1 MSDTDTTI
9 STRKKQIEGRL
20 RKSMQKMYHPHQG
33 KSDLLSPRTAFS
45 PERQLFLQGGNTEG
59 DSGLVLSTDAK
70 PRLKWTPELHQHFIE
85 AVNQLGGPDKATPK
99 TVMRLMG
106 IPGLTL
112 YHLKSHLQK
121 YRLSK
126 NLQVQSNSETTKN
139 VLDCLSVEQTS
150 EVEGSLKASKN
161 TGPETN
167 KAVQISDAILM
178 QIEVQRQLN
187 EQLEVQRR
195 LQLRIEAQGK
205 YLQSVLEKTQET
217 LGKQNMSS
225 LGLDAAEVHFSELVS
240 KVSNE
245 RLIMEFPTSDGIPS
259 SDMLHPQTSQF
270 ADCSI
275 GSCLTSCG
283 EPRKNQD
290 IHNPSM
296 RMMTYQ
302 GNPSLCAEQTKHE
315 MTQFAGND
323 RRIRVEGDCKEH
335 SVKVRNQRPREG
347 NGILSSVGKQNYRD
361 MRYPYLE
368 QPNAKRL
375 ATEQERDTMSS
386 GYEQPGFK
394 AQLDLNTKGD
404 TDAVPGHEVLD
415 LNGFGWS

>member
-1 MSDTDTTI
+1 
-9 STRKKQIEGRL
+9 
-20 RKSMQKMYHPHQG
+20 
-33 KSDLLSPRTAFS
+33 
-45 PERQLFLQGGNTEG
+45 
-59 DSGLVLSTDAK
+59 
-70 PRLKWTPELHQHFIE
+70 
-85 AVNQLGGPDKATPK
+85 
-99 TVMRLMG
+99 MRLMG

-126 NLQVQSNSETTKN
+126 NLQVQSTSRTTDN
-139 VLDCLSVEQTS
+139 VLGCLSVEQTS
-150 EVEGSLKASKN
+150 EVEGSLKASTN

-217 LGKQNMSS
+217 LGKQNTTS
-225 LGLDAAEVHFSELVS
+225 LGLDAAKVQFSELVS
-240 KVSNE
+240 KVSDE
-245 RLIMEFPTSDGIPS
+245 CLITEFPTSKGIPS
-259 SDMLHPQTSQF
+259 SEMLHPQTYQF

-275 GSCLTSCG
+275 GICLTSDG
-283 EPRKNQD
+283 ESQKNQE
-290 IHNPSM
+290 IQNLSM

-302 GNPSLCAEQTKHE
+302 GNPSLCAEQTGADMKQE
-315 MTQFAGND
+315 ITQFASNYC
-323 RRIRVEGDCKEH
+323 RMQVERDCKEH
-335 SVKVRNQRPREG
+335 LVNIRNQIPREG
-347 NGILSSVGKQNYRD
+347 NGISSVGKQKD
-361 MRYPYLE
+361 EAIRYPYLE

-375 ATEQERDTMSS
+375 ATEQEKDMQSS
-386 GYEQPGFK
+386 RYEQPCFK
-394 AQLDLNTKGD
+394 AQLDLNTKD
-404 TDAVPGHEVLD
+404 HTDAVPEHKLLD

>member
-1 MSDTDTTI
+1 
-9 STRKKQIEGRL
+9 
-20 RKSMQKMYHPHQG
+20 MQKMYHPHQG
-33 KSDLLSPRTAFS
+33 KSDLLPSRTAFS
-45 PERQLFLQGGNTEG
+45 PERQLFLQGGNTDG

-126 NLQVQSNSETTKN
+126 NLQVQSTSETTKN
-139 VLDCLSVEQTS
+139 VLGCLSVEQPC

-161 TGPETN
+161 SGPETN

-205 YLQSVLEKTQET
+205 YLQSVLEKTQKT
-217 LGKQNMSS
+217 LGKQNMSY

-245 RLIMEFPTSDGIPS
+245 CLIMEFPTSDGIPS

-270 ADCSI
+270 ADCLM

-283 EPRKNQD
+283 ESQKNQE

-302 GNPSLCAEQTKHE
+302 GNPSLCAEQTGDDTKHG

-323 RRIRVEGDCKEH
+323 RRILVERDCKEH
-335 SVKVRNQRPREG
+335 SVKVKNQRPREG
-347 NGILSSVGKQNYRD
+347 NGISSVGRQNYRD

-368 QPNAKRL
+368 QPNAKRF
-375 ATEQERDTMSS
+375 ATEQEKDTQSR

-394 AQLDLNTKGD
+394 AQLDLNTKDD
-404 TDAVPGHEVLD
+404 TDAVPGHKVLD